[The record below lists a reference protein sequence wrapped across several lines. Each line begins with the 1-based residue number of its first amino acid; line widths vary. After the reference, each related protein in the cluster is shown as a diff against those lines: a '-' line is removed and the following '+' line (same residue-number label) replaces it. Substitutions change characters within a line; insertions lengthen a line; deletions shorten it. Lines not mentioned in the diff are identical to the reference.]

1 MRAFGGGDDAAPAA
15 SDEEDAPRRVVSL
28 KKSRGSADDAPRKR
42 ARDGDDVAN
51 GDESGEARKKGV
63 RGRGA
68 ATFQSS
74 VVAAVD
80 DGPRRDP
87 PEAGPTRV
95 LKVRRN
101 FLQPCLARAC
111 DAAHP
116 AVLAGPCVAQMGV
129 AGMR

>member
-1 MRAFGGGDDAAPAA
+1 
-15 SDEEDAPRRVVSL
+15 
-28 KKSRGSADDAPRKR
+28 
-42 ARDGDDVAN
+42 VAN

-87 PEAGPTRV
+87 PEAVPTRV